1 MTKTASYVSLSIPC
15 DPRYAGVV
23 GLVVAGIA
31 ARFEVGL
38 DRVDDLRLA
47 LEAAA
52 FDGPQDSELEVEIRT
67 DEGLV
72 LQAGPVSGS
81 VRERLRVE
89 TGPLALR
96 QVLGSLVDEA
106 DVFERDG
113 GDWLILKQQP
123 SAVA

>member
-1 MTKTASYVSLSIPC
+1 MTASYVSLSIPC
-15 DPRYAGVV
+15 DRRYAGVV

-52 FDGPQDSELEVEIRT
+52 FDGTTDGDTLEVEIRS
-67 DEGLV
+67 DEGLEI
-72 LQAGPVSGS
+72 QAGPVSGS
-81 VRERLRVE
+81 VRKRLQAE

-106 DVFERDG
+106 DVFERNG
-113 GDWLILKQQP
+113 GDWLILKQRS
-123 SAVA
+123 SAGA